1 MDMVPDT
8 QSELGAAYKRL
19 EGRKATPF
27 VKKILVGATALSGAM
42 LGMAV
47 YNLTDGETALDV
59 VKAGVMTFAGIIVS
73 YGVSAQAI
81 EKGAALAAINFPG
94 AKLTSI
100 ASILAVGTGLFASTF
115 AGLTINRVDE
125 LRLAQFGSQMAGY
138 VDRQDQVVSKAGRT
152 GPALK
157 AVVADLQQKT
167 ACEKSSSCISLRGNG
182 GRGTVTRMLEIKTAR
197 AEGILKEFEAGEAI
211 RSGALSQISGLVSD
225 YDTTL
230 DNSDLSKKER
240 RKELR
245 KIVARIKRALN
256 ILKEALPVAL
266 LEAYA
271 KELQEGVSITDRVVA
286 SQNLNAIFRNH
297 GKALED
303 VIDSLEVKDKAAP
316 IFPAKTGVS
325 ETFRYIGHFLPIA
338 AIVAV
343 LELIL
348 PITIWLYT
356 YFTLYC
362 RVDGIT
368 PSKLK
373 EEDEEL
379 EGETGNAEPET
390 PAPARRPR
398 GRPRTR
404 PDAKSEVAS

>member
-19 EGRKATPF
+19 EGRKETPF
-27 VKKILVGATALSGAM
+27 AKKILVGATGLSGAM

-59 VKAGVMTFAGIIVS
+59 VKAGVMTVAGIIVS

-100 ASILAVGTGLFASTF
+100 ASILAVGTGLFASTN
-115 AGLTINRVDE
+115 AGLTINKVGE
-125 LRLAQFGSQMAGY
+125 LRLAQFGAQMAGY

-157 AVVADLQQKT
+157 AVVADLQQNT

-240 RKELR
+240 RKEL
-245 KIVARIKRALN
+245 
-256 ILKEALPVAL
+256 
-266 LEAYA
+266 
-271 KELQEGVSITDRVVA
+271 QEGVSIADRVVA

-373 EEDEEL
+373 EEDEDL
-379 EGETGNAEPET
+379 EGETGNTEPET

-404 PDAKSEVAS
+404 PDAKSEVVS